1 MGATKTLKVTSSDP
15 IVVAQ
20 QVRDT
25 LGGMPDCAVEAS
37 GAQFSVQMGI
47 RVRHLSGLCEGWGK
61 KQPQQECD
69 F

>member
-47 RVRHLSGLCEGWGK
+47 RVRHFSGLCEG
-61 KQPQQECD
+61 
-69 F
+69 